1 MRTIRTLAGIAVL
14 TACMT
19 GTATAQ
25 ESSMQFKLGGFFPS
39 GGDDFWAETEDTF
52 TLDTDDF
59 QDAILGFT
67 YVHGVTNNV
76 EIGFNVDIYDATV
89 VSAYRGVVD
98 EDGFSILHDSTL
110 QMVPMSV
117 DVRLLPGGRYA
128 VRGPRGRLV
137 QRPVFYLGGGIGVN
151 FFEYE
156 EIGDFVDFGDPALPV
171 GFDRF
176 RDQGAAFQTHVL
188 AGVELPLGE
197 RWSLMFEGKHTW
209 VDEELGDDF
218 AGLGT
223 IDLGGFSISAGASIR
238 F

>member
-1 MRTIRTLAGIAVL
+1 MRIIRTIAGIVVL
-14 TACMT
+14 TACMA
-19 GTATAQ
+19 GSAAAQ

-39 GGDDFWAETEDTF
+39 GGDDFWADTESTF

-67 YVHGVTNNV
+67 YVHGISNFV
-76 EIGFNVDIYDATV
+76 EVGFNVDVYDATV
-89 VSAYRGVVD
+89 VSAYREYED
-98 EDGFSILHDSTL
+98 IDGFGIFHDSTL
-110 QMVPMSV
+110 QMVPLSV

-128 VRGPRGRLV
+128 VRGPRGRQV
-137 QRPVFYLGGGIGVN
+137 QRPVPYIGAGIGVN

-156 EIGDFVDFGDPALPV
+156 EFGDFVDFGDPALPV

-176 RDQGAAFQTHVL
+176 RDQGAAFQTHAL
-188 AGVELPLGE
+188 AGIELPLGE
-197 RWSLMFEGKHTW
+197 SWSLMFEGKYTW

-223 IDLGGFSISAGASIR
+223 LDLGGFSISAGASIR